1 MFLIDVA
8 PDGRLCQ
15 GVYPLPVTSNRPLR
29 PLSTPSVSRHRTPS
43 YPPRVALPPDSS
55 SLLGLPGMADH
66 LRRVEDELRRV
77 VQSDEPF
84 LTEVAR
90 HLIDAGGKR
99 VRPALTITASQATT
113 TEPGPASLDAIR
125 GGVAVELVHQGSLY
139 HDDVID
145 GADTRRTVESVNS
158 RFGNLEAILAGD
170 YLLARASE
178 IAADLGTE
186 VASLL
191 AGTIA
196 RLCEGQGR
204 EVGSAFDVDRTETAY
219 LESIAGKTA
228 VLLATAARIGGIV
241 AGLARNEV
249 EALTSFGHHY
259 GMAFQVVDD
268 VLDLVAT
275 DGQLGKPAGNDL
287 CEGVYTLPVIRAF
300 AGSSGDALRSLLGAT
315 LAATPRTRVLA
326 LLRDAASLATSMAT
340 AVEFTGAASDALAEL
355 PPTPAVTTLRQTCDL
370 LLSRVDT
377 ASHAQGR
384 P

>member
-1 MFLIDVA
+1 
-8 PDGRLCQ
+8 
-15 GVYPLPVTSNRPLR
+15 
-29 PLSTPSVSRHRTPS
+29 
-43 YPPRVALPPDSS
+43 
-55 SLLGLPGMADH
+55 MADH
-66 LRRVEDELRRV
+66 ISRVDEELRRV

-84 LTEVAR
+84 LTEVAG
-90 HLIDAGGKR
+90 HLINAGGKR
-99 VRPALTITASQATT
+99 VRPALTITASLATT
-113 TEPGPASLDAIR
+113 TDPGPPSQDAIR

-186 VASLL
+186 VAALL

-196 RLCEGQGR
+196 RLCEGQVR
-204 EVGSAFDVDRTETAY
+204 EIGSAFYVDRTESSY

-241 AGLARNEV
+241 ADLSRPEV

-259 GMAFQVVDD
+259 GMAFQIVDD

-275 DGQLGKPAGNDL
+275 DDQLGKPAGNDL
-287 CEGVYTLPVIRAF
+287 CEGVYTLPVIRALEGP
-300 AGSSGDALRSLLGAT
+300 AGGELRSMLGGAIDPAT
-315 LAATPRTRVLA
+315 RDRVLEIV
-326 LLRDAASLATSMAT
+326 RGDESITTSMAT
-340 AVEFTGAASDALAEL
+340 AIEFTGAAGNALDVF
-355 PPTPAVTTLRQTCDL
+355 PPTPAVSTLRQTCNL
-370 LLSRVDT
+370 LLSRVD
-377 ASHAQGR
+377 AVSGV
-384 P
+384 

>member
-1 MFLIDVA
+1 
-8 PDGRLCQ
+8 
-15 GVYPLPVTSNRPLR
+15 
-29 PLSTPSVSRHRTPS
+29 
-43 YPPRVALPPDSS
+43 
-55 SLLGLPGMADH
+55 MADH
-66 LRRVEDELRRV
+66 LRRVEEELRRV

-99 VRPALTITASQATT
+99 VRPALAITASQATT

-125 GGVAVELVHQGSLY
+125 GGGAVELVHQGSLY

-196 RLCEGQGR
+196 RLCEGQVR
-204 EVGSAFDVDRTETAY
+204 ELGSAFDVDRTETAY

-241 AGLARNEV
+241 AGLSRDEV

-259 GMAFQVVDD
+259 D

-300 AGSSGDALRSLLGAT
+300 GGSSGDELRSLLGDTIDAT
-315 LAATPRTRVLA
+315 TRDRVLKI
-326 LLRDAASLATSMAT
+326 LRGDESLATSMAT
-340 AVEFTGAASDALAEL
+340 AVEFTGAASDALSEL

-377 ASHAQGR
+377 ASHAPDR